1 MLVLF
6 MGKSRTMCRFLQAGL
21 GWAKALKTGFLGVF
35 RDICGTALSEFRCPA
50 LWKLPLIPI

>member
-50 LWKLPLIPI
+50 LWKLP